1 MSDEPASA
9 EYQRFLA
16 SVEGVEPDHREE
28 LDMPALLALSGE
40 ERTRAEELLVER
52 VKTED
57 DWRVPPAIAEI
68 RLKRAIRPMKERLP
82 TAKGRMRLA
91 LARALVDL
99 GALESLDAT
108 IVAMLEEGD
117 PEEGISALAAA
128 DDLRSPALAKA
139 LARASVFHPS
149 PEVRI
154 NAGAGLLYMAKLSDD
169 PLVWRY
175 RPLYIHLGEED
186 EELRRS
192 VFEEICALTGLPPAL
207 IDGPR

>member
-9 EYQRFLA
+9 EYTRFLA
-16 SVEGVEPDHREE
+16 SVEGVAPEHREE
-28 LDMPALLALSGE
+28 LDMPALLALQGE
-40 ERTRAEELLVER
+40 ERTRAEELLVAR

-57 DWRVPPAIAEI
+57 DWRVPPALAEL
-68 RLKRAIRPMKERLP
+68 RLKRAVRPMKERLP

-91 LARALVDL
+91 LARALVEL
-99 GALESLDAT
+99 GALESIDAT

-128 DDLRSPALAKA
+128 DDLSGSRELVKA

-154 NAGAGLLYMAKLSDD
+154 NAGAGLLYMAKLTDD
-169 PLVWRY
+169 PLVWKY
-175 RPLYIHLGEED
+175 RSLYIHLGEED

-192 VFEEICALTGLPPAL
+192 VFAEICVLTGLPPAI
-207 IDGPR
+207 IDGP